1 MRRLGRAVRGVSAP
15 RLGKRPIA
23 RPAHTTWIVLRCTGG
38 VAKPKETIGFVLG
51 GGGILGAHEVGML
64 RALLEAGIGPDLVVG
79 TSVGAVNGAAIAF
92 DPTAAGVERLV
103 DVWKAIEETEI
114 FGGSLLGRLGNLART
129 RTSLHSDAALRDVL
143 TGAFGTP
150 QIEDL
155 DVPFQ
160 CVGASIENARE
171 HWFTTGSLID
181 AVLASCAVPGLVPPA
196 VVDGEH
202 FYDGG
207 IVNSI
212 PVGRA
217 AELGATVAYVLHVGR
232 IERALTP
239 PRWPWEAGLVAFEI
253 ARRHRFASDL
263 DRLSTEIEVHV
274 LPTGAAVGQKAPDL
288 RELRYRNFAR
298 VPGSIESAYNASR
311 DYLAA
316 QG

>member
-1 MRRLGRAVRGVSAP
+1 M
-15 RLGKRPIA
+15 
-23 RPAHTTWIVLRCTGG
+23 
-38 VAKPKETIGFVLG
+38 AKPNETIGFVLG

-79 TSVGAVNGAAIAF
+79 TSVGAVNGAAVAF
-92 DPTAAGVERLV
+92 EPTAAGVERLV
-103 DVWKAIEETEI
+103 DVWNAIEETEI

-129 RTSLHSDAALRDVL
+129 RTSFHSDAALRDVL

-150 QIEDL
+150 RIEDL
-155 DVPFQ
+155 QVSFQ
-160 CVGASIENARE
+160 CVGASIESARE
-171 HWFTTGSLID
+171 HWFTTGPLID

-196 VVDGEH
+196 VVNGEH

-212 PVGRA
+212 PVARA

-263 DRLSTEIEVHV
+263 DRLSGEIEVHV
-274 LPTGAAVGQKAPDL
+274 LPTGAAGGQKAPDL
-288 RELRYRNFAR
+288 RELRYRNFAH
-298 VPGSIESAYNASR
+298 VPDWIESAYNASR
-311 DYLAA
+311 DYLA
-316 QG
+316 GHR